1 MLTPLERKDVM
12 GFPARYDGTCLR
24 CGKHVKQGTYVTW
37 SRRPG
42 HKGIY
47 HVDCDNPDF
56 RPEGIEDKAPADYEP
71 IPVDT
76 ETDHTEGD
84 KPMTTPNGA
93 MDPAQALQVL
103 LASIQQKPAPTVD
116 LAEVKRIAEQAA
128 KEVFTKDGAV
138 KLEIHKYDCPKI
150 TIDLAHRKLP
160 LLVYY
165 LSQRQHVYSYGPHG
179 SGKSTGAQQ
188 AAEALGLRYG
198 YISLTPQTPES
209 RLLGYQTA
217 TGSYVRTPFRDC
229 YELGGVFCIDETDNG
244 SPSLLTVL
252 NGAMENGHCPFP
264 DGLVSRHQDFV
275 MVGTGNTC
283 GRGANP
289 SYPERRPFDSAFAD
303 RFTYIEWNYDE
314 KLERKI
320 ALAINENCEAWVEWV
335 QDVRKWAS
343 KNNPR
348 FVPSPRATFR
358 IARFLK
364 DGQAKQEEILD
375 GAMWRGDDELRKKV
389 LMNCPLPA

>member
-1 MLTPLERKDVM
+1 MPGQTP
-12 GFPARYDGTCLR
+12 
-24 CGKHVKQGTYVTW
+24 
-37 SRRPG
+37 
-42 HKGIY
+42 
-47 HVDCDNPDF
+47 
-56 RPEGIEDKAPADYEP
+56 
-71 IPVDT
+71 
-76 ETDHTEGD
+76 
-84 KPMTTPNGA
+84 
-93 MDPAQALQVL
+93 MDPQQALQVL
-103 LASIQQKPAPTVD
+103 LASLSQKPAPTVD
-116 LAEVKRIAEQAA
+116 LDLVKRIATEAA
-128 KEVFTKDGAV
+128 KDVMTKDGAV
-138 KLEIHKYDCPKI
+138 KLEIVKHDTPKI
-150 TIDLAHRKLP
+150 TIDLAHKKLP

-188 AAEALGLRYG
+188 AAQALSLKYG

-217 TGSYVRTPFRDC
+217 SGSYVRTQFRDC
-229 YELGGVFCIDETDNG
+229 YEHGGVFCIDEVDNA

-252 NGAMENGHCPFP
+252 NGSMENGHCPFP
-264 DGLVSRHQDFV
+264 DGLISRHDDFV

-303 RFTYIEWNYDE
+303 RFTYLEWNYDE

-320 ALAINENCEAWVEWV
+320 ALAINPDSDKWIEWV
-335 QDVRKWAS
+335 QDVRRWAT
-343 KNNPR
+343 KNHPR

-375 GAMWRGDDELRKKV
+375 GAMWRGDSELSKKV
-389 LMNCPLPA
+389 LINCPLPA